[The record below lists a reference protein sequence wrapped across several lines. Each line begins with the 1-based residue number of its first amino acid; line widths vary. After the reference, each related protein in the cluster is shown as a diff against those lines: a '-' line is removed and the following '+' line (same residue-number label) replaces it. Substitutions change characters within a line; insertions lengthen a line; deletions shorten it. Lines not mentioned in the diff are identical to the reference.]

1 LPGASWLREHRRRA
15 TVGAFDGNDAK
26 EWTVKKAAG
35 LFALGLLCSPA
46 LADEA
51 TVTMHAIS
59 AQGVGQP
66 IGTVFLDDTADGLRL
81 RTELKGLKPGAH
93 GFHVHENGDCGP
105 GMKDGE
111 RAAGIAAGGHF
122 SPHGS
127 EQHEGPRGDGHLG
140 DLPLL
145 MADANGNADKTLTAP
160 RLKVA
165 AIKGRALMI
174 HAGGDNYSDKPE
186 PLGGGGA
193 RVACGVIGK

>member
-1 LPGASWLREHRRRA
+1 MII
-15 TVGAFDGNDAK
+15 
-26 EWTVKKAAG
+26 
-35 LFALGLLCSPA
+35 LGLICSPA
-46 LADEA
+46 LAEEA
-51 TVTMHAIS
+51 TVTMHEIS
-59 AQGVGQP
+59 AKGAGQA

-81 RTELKGLKPGAH
+81 RTELKGLKPGPH

-111 RAAGIAAGGHF
+111 MAAGLAAGGHF

-127 EQHEGPRGDGHLG
+127 KQHEGPHGDGHLG